1 MSSSYTKRYQS
12 RLLNF
17 ISEQSHKVVDKFDLA
32 LRHLKFAAE
41 GALQA
46 SLYPVYLLLQTART
60 ISLRFQPAETT
71 SASQLPESVP
81 EESKNPLE
89 TDRPIQRVLSF
100 LKKLSL
106 PAATTEPTLPEIPDI
121 NPQGKVTFATP
132 NLGENGQADLP
143 VFKDL
148 IATSADRLTKLDK
161 PSNSGI
167 LALGPAPEI
176 PLSHQPQILGIATA
190 IASRTLVMVAPENQT
205 LDILTAQQQTEL
217 QAEILSEVA
226 AYWQQRQLQAQ
237 SPEQFT
243 TDLRLVANQANLFPL
258 LRPFVG
264 VMAWVQTSPLAVKV
278 NLFGEAKLPRT
289 SYNGKIPIT
298 NYQLGLGTG
307 NYQLPIPSLQFTNVQ
322 FTNGEKGKVPLPII
336 NPLLAKAE
344 KGKIPFPIPNPP
356 PTEGQEEMPLPI
368 TNPIL
373 TKGEQQARQFAIAS
387 TSLPETTETESPQPP
402 IADYIKYSQ
411 LSSTAFLQTQQKS
424 AEIANLEPE
433 SAQLLGIE
441 KFEDKFEQVVEA
453 IVSAVDYF
461 FDSKTAQN
469 EKELAAGIYA
479 KYSESPPSI
488 PQLEAVEAVESDR
501 PHEQSWLTW
510 SALFGEIS
518 LTPNIAED
526 NHPPAEINLVS
537 ALTRVPSY
545 EPPSETEE
553 LNPIFVTVQATAASS
568 YAPSSKSEE
577 LKPASVKAQP
587 ARSQNITKV
596 NTSFTSKTQQ
606 TTTAV
611 TRKEPATNSSVKAT
625 PDWWEARVISRGYI
639 KHPLEQALEWVDIA
653 MLWLEEVG
661 LAIWNW
667 GKTQL
672 DKIFNSKN

>member
-71 SASQLPESVP
+71 SASQLPESTAA
-81 EESKNPLE
+81 ESENPVE

-106 PAATTEPTLPEIPDI
+106 PAATTESTLPAIPDI
-121 NPQGKVTFATP
+121 APQGKVTFATP

-143 VFKDL
+143 LFKDL

-161 PSNSGI
+161 QSNSGI

-176 PLSHQPQILGIATA
+176 SLSHQPQILGIATA
-190 IASRTLVMVAPENQT
+190 IASRTLVLVAPENQT
-205 LDILTAQQQTEL
+205 LDILTGRQQTEI

-243 TDLRLVANQANLFPL
+243 TDLQLVANQANLLPF
-258 LRPFVG
+258 LRQFVR

-289 SYNGKIPIT
+289 GYNAKIPIT
-298 NYQLGLGTG
+298 NYQLGLETG
-307 NYQLPIPSLQFTNVQ
+307 NYQLPIPSLQFTHLQ
-322 FTNGEKGKVPLPII
+322 FTKGEKGKVPPPAI

-356 PTEGQEEMPLPI
+356 PTEGQEETPLPI
-368 TNPIL
+368 TNLIL
-373 TKGEQQARQFAIAS
+373 TKGEQQERQFAIAT

-411 LSSTAFLQTQQKS
+411 SSSAAFIQTQQQS

-433 SAQLLGIE
+433 SPQLVRIE
-441 KFEDKFEQVVEA
+441 KFEDKFEQVAEA
-453 IVSAVDYF
+453 ILSAVDYF
-461 FDSKTAQN
+461 FGGKIEQS
-469 EKELAAGIYA
+469 EKELAAEIYA
-479 KYSESPPSI
+479 KYKIPPSI
-488 PQLEAVEAVESDR
+488 PELEAVESDR

-510 SALFGEIS
+510 SALLGEIS

-526 NHPPAEINLVS
+526 NPPPAEINLVS
-537 ALTRVPSY
+537 ALTRSPSY

-553 LNPIFVTVQATAASS
+553 LNPVFVTVQATAASS
-568 YAPSSKSEE
+568 YAPSSESEE
-577 LKPASVKAQP
+577 LKPASVKVQP
-587 ARSQNITKV
+587 VIAQNITKV

-611 TRKEPATNSSVKAT
+611 ATREPATNSSVKAT
-625 PDWWEARVISRGYI
+625 PDWWEARVISKGYI

-667 GKTQL
+667 GKTRL

>member
-71 SASQLPESVP
+71 SSSQLPESTA
-81 EESKNPLE
+81 EESENPLE

-106 PAATTEPTLPEIPDI
+106 PAATTESTLPAIPDI
-121 NPQGKVTFATP
+121 DPQGKVTFATP

-148 IATSADRLTKLDK
+148 IATSADKLTKLDK
-161 PSNSGI
+161 QSNSGI

-176 PLSHQPQILGIATA
+176 SLSHQPQILGIATA
-190 IASRTLVMVAPENQT
+190 IASRTLVLVAPENQT
-205 LDILTAQQQTEL
+205 LDILTGRQQTEI
-217 QAEILSEVA
+217 QAEILSQVA

-243 TDLRLVANQANLFPL
+243 TDLQLVANQANLLPF
-258 LRPFVG
+258 LRQFVR

-289 SYNGKIPIT
+289 GYNAKIPIT
-298 NYQLGLGTG
+298 NYQLGLETG

-322 FTNGEKGKVPLPII
+322 FTNGEKGKVPSPVI
-336 NPLLAKAE
+336 NPPLAKAE

-356 PTEGQEEMPLPI
+356 PAKGQEETPLPI
-368 TNPIL
+368 TNLIL
-373 TKGEQQARQFAIAS
+373 TKGEQQERQFAIAS
-387 TSLPETTETESPQPP
+387 TSLPETTETESSQPP

-411 LSSTAFLQTQQKS
+411 SSSAAFIQTQQQS

-433 SAQLLGIE
+433 SSQLVGIE
-441 KFEDKFEQVVEA
+441 KFEDKFEQVAEA
-453 IVSAVDYF
+453 ILSAVDYF
-461 FDSKTAQN
+461 FGGKIEQS
-469 EKELAAGIYA
+469 EKELAAEIYA
-479 KYSESPPSI
+479 KYKDSPPSI
-488 PQLEAVEAVESDR
+488 PELEAVESDR

-510 SALFGEIS
+510 SALLGEIS

-526 NHPPAEINLVS
+526 NPPPAEINLVS
-537 ALTRVPSY
+537 ALTRAPSY

-553 LNPIFVTVQATAASS
+553 LNPVFVTVQATAASS
-568 YAPSSKSEE
+568 YAPSSESEE
-577 LKPASVKAQP
+577 LKPASVKVQP
-587 ARSQNITKV
+587 AISQNITKV

-611 TRKEPATNSSVKAT
+611 ATREPATNSSVKAT
-625 PDWWEARVISRGYI
+625 PDWWEARVISKGYI

-667 GKTQL
+667 GKTRL